1 MGDEAD
7 YQVNQMIDRHIN
19 VERSL
24 ERMEGTRRMS
34 QTVGNLTNLFTPG
47 GRFVSGDLDRKQD
60 KDYENK
66 PIPPEEQE
74 YYFAVAVPKNQP
86 GVDELLG
93 QLHGLAAQAYG
104 QAPQLLAQ
112 VNMGLKA
119 TGFSW
124 KIEDGDVVKI
134 DQSTGQPKKIPEY
147 IAGCYIFKFR
157 TKYEFGACD
166 LNGTNINRA
175 DIKRGDYVDVMFT
188 AAPNGRYD
196 GNAGIILYPNAI
208 RRLGYGEAISGAVD
222 ASTAFS
228 GHAANVPP
236 GATAAPTAGGATP
249 PAQGQM
255 GNGMPAATQQG
266 HQYAQGAGA
275 AMGQN
280 TMASAPPVGGQ
291 QPMMQGN
298 APQGDPMMQ
307 GNPAGGGMPPAGGQP
322 AMDAGGA
329 AQTGMGQ
336 PPQTGGMPPA
346 SSGMATTSHG
356 DPAAMG
362 VQPYNQILHGPQGG
376 GMPGA

>member
-1 MGDEAD
+1 M
-7 YQVNQMIDRHIN
+7 N
-19 VERSL
+19 
-24 ERMEGTRRMS
+24 

-66 PIPPEEQE
+66 PIPPEEQQ

-86 GVDELLG
+86 GADELLG
-93 QLHGLAAQAYG
+93 QLRGLAMQAYG

-112 VNMGLKA
+112 VNMGLAA

-124 KIEDGDVVKI
+124 KIEDGDVAKI

-166 LNGTNINRA
+166 VNGTHINRA

-208 RRLGYGEAISGAVD
+208 RRLGYGEAISGTVD

-249 PAQGQM
+249 PTQGQM
-255 GNGMPAATQQG
+255 GAPATGGMPPAQGGGMPAA
-266 HQYAQGAGA
+266 
-275 AMGQN
+275 
-280 TMASAPPVGGQ
+280 GG
-291 QPMMQGN
+291 
-298 APQGDPMMQ
+298 APQGGPMMQ
-307 GNPAGGGMPPAGGQP
+307 GNPAGGQP
-322 AMDAGGA
+322 AMGAGGV

-362 VQPYNQILHGPQGG
+362 VQPHNQILHGPQGG